1 MRNHNQD
8 YDPCTHDTLFSSLMY
23 LGQEAR
29 RLDLYFEAHL
39 IGLAAL
45 AVQDSLEGR
54 KSPKD
59 HRPITVTATVHR
71 GGS

>member
-1 MRNHNQD
+1 MHKYQQD
-8 YDPCTHDTLFSSLMY
+8 YDPCTHETLYSSLRF